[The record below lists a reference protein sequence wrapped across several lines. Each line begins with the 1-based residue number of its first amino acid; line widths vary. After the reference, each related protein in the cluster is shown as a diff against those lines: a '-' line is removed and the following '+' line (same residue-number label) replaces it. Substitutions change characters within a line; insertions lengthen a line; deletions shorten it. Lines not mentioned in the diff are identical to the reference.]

1 MNRKFNG
8 AIAVAIAMCLLCSA
22 CATRSDGNGE
32 NTPEEVAAAKLALEQ
47 LKNTLGDAYPTGL
60 AHFEMGTLD
69 EGHAV
74 LLVHVNNE
82 PINAAFW
89 TQGETVYA
97 VNDAARALNPALAN
111 APEAI
116 TEERVR
122 AVVD

>member
-1 MNRKFNG
+1 MSRKFNG

-22 CATRSDGNGE
+22 CDIRSDVIGE
-32 NTPEEVAAAKLALEQ
+32 NTPEEIEAMNHVVDQINLALR
-47 LKNTLGDAYPTGL
+47 DAYTTSL
-60 AHFEMGTLD
+60 EFEGGALD
-69 EGHAV
+69 GGYAV
-74 LLVHVNNE
+74 LLVKGNDK